1 MAPTAS
7 KRSRPAF
14 SPPRPGKSKS
24 TKTAKDKSTNGA
36 KRKEKTGKGSRV
48 EKKTPAKRSRTK
60 KTQGSAAAG
69 GTIRGLL
76 DEEADDSD
84 EEEEEEE
91 EPVARSNKRQQQ
103 VLDDGDEPSD
113 EDDEGDGGD
122 VREELDEDEA
132 EEEDA
137 AEPSQLESSPEPD
150 FILAEVTH
158 NDQSASDTSDPTITL
173 PLIHRIMQSH
183 FSRPEKTSLSA
194 DARVLV
200 GKYIDIFV
208 KEGIRRCVDEKK
220 EREQNAGAGVDS
232 GWLELEDLERVAT
245 QLCMDF

>member
-24 TKTAKDKSTNGA
+24 AKSAKDKSTNGA
-36 KRKEKTGKGSRV
+36 KRKEKPVKGSRV
-48 EKKTPAKRSRTK
+48 EKKTPAKRSRVK
-60 KTQGSAAAG
+60 KTQRSAAAG
-69 GTIRGLL
+69 GTMRAFL
-76 DEEADDSD
+76 DDEADDSD
-84 EEEEEEE
+84 DQDEDEEPIARPKKRSTRDDDDEELLDEDDEENGENVMEEEEGEEEEEE
-91 EPVARSNKRQQQ
+91 VAA
-103 VLDDGDEPSD
+103 DPST
-113 EDDEGDGGD
+113 
-122 VREELDEDEA
+122 
-132 EEEDA
+132 
-137 AEPSQLESSPEPD
+137 LESSPEPD

-158 NDQSASDTSDPTITL
+158 NDKSASDTSEPTITL

-183 FSRPEKTSLSA
+183 FTRPEKTSISS
-194 DARVLV
+194 DARILV

-220 EREQNAGAGVDS
+220 EREQGVGASVDS

>member
-24 TKTAKDKSTNGA
+24 TKSAKDKSTNGA
-36 KRKEKTGKGSRV
+36 KRKEKTAKGSRV

-60 KTQGSAAAG
+60 KTQRSAAAG
-69 GTIRGLL
+69 GTLRAFL

-84 EEEEEEE
+84 DQDDEEEE
-91 EPVARSNKRQQQ
+91 EPVARSKKRRAQ
-103 VLDDGDEPSD
+103 VSDDEELSG
-113 EDDEGDGGD
+113 EDDERDRGGDG
-122 VREELDEDEA
+122 EELDEDE
-132 EEEDA
+132 EEDDA
-137 AEPSQLESSPEPD
+137 ADPSNLESSPEPD

-158 NDQSASDTSDPTITL
+158 NDKSGSDTSEPTITL

-220 EREQNAGAGVDS
+220 ERESNAGAGVDS